1 MELNKINGCIHSNL
15 TINGVS
21 ETELSIGDRA
31 RVRQKVLD
39 WLSENEDKLST
50 YDLLDFIVESCG
62 EYSHDEHPCECCGDL
77 VEYYKLEI

>member
-39 WLSENEDKLST
+39 
-50 YDLLDFIVESCG
+50 
-62 EYSHDEHPCECCGDL
+62 
-77 VEYYKLEI
+77 